1 MTAIDFNE
9 LTASFTPEQHELANQ
24 YHEQMKL
31 ENQLYLLREAL
42 ELTQQEQAQSL
53 GITQPS
59 VAAIEARGADL
70 KISTLQRYIEALG
83 GQLIIGAVLPGGKQ
97 VSFTL

>member
-24 YHEQMKL
+24 LH
-31 ENQLYLLREAL
+31 LLREAL
-42 ELTQQEQAQSL
+42 ELTQQEQAQAL
-53 GITQPS
+53 GIAQPS

-83 GQLIIGAVLPGGKQ
+83 GHLIIGAVLPGGKQ
-97 VSFTL
+97 ISFTL

>member
-9 LTASFTPEQHELANQ
+9 LTVSFTPEQHELANQ

-42 ELTQQEQAQSL
+42 ELTQQEQAQAL

-83 GQLIIGAVLPGGKQ
+83 GHLIIGAVLPGGKQ

>member
-42 ELTQQEQAQSL
+42 ELTQQEQAQAL

-59 VAAIEARGADL
+59 VAAIEARSADL

>member
-31 ENQLYLLREAL
+31 ENQLYICCAKR
-42 ELTQQEQAQSL
+42 
-53 GITQPS
+53 
-59 VAAIEARGADL
+59 
-70 KISTLQRYIEALG
+70 
-83 GQLIIGAVLPGGKQ
+83 
-97 VSFTL
+97 

>member
-42 ELTQQEQAQSL
+42 ELTQQEQAQAL

-83 GQLIIGAVLPGGKQ
+83 GHLIIGAVLPGGKQ

>member
-42 ELTQQEQAQSL
+42 ELTLQAQAL

-59 VAAIEARGADL
+59 VAAIEAHGADL

>member
-42 ELTQQEQAQSL
+42 ELTQQEQAL